1 MDDVKKESQN
11 SYGAGG
17 QPDNQKIDFDGERTL
32 LHYLNILWKWKR
44 LIILGSVLPALVV
57 GLILLLL
64 PSNYTVTFVYEESPT
79 EKDYNV
85 LLGRFHNAEN
95 LDKIT
100 NKLRESGLDEY
111 AKKMIKA
118 RRKRSLEKM
127 VKFKV
132 LPFYP
137 KRLKTTDPTTSE
149 RIGSLKAQ
157 LLHIVIVARPEKDI
171 RAIAAIITNNFE
183 SIIPLY
189 SMKSELDGAI
199 REHRTKM
206 GTIEEN
212 RFGLQLSLDREKAT
226 LAKLKNVKT
235 NDFAKTE
242 SNIILQFNNVGD
254 SSEYLPLTYQIQA
267 VESRII
273 NLEETIREN
282 QSKYD
287 YYRNVLSLNEMLFD
301 EIEDKMS
308 SYYTIGQFHS
318 FLTNLLE
325 GYKGQEVADYL
336 KSYIKKVENTMSS
349 ITLITE
355 NPEVYQV
362 PKVMLRTSA
371 IVFVIPLMISIFA
384 AVLLEGIQRIQA
396 QTSEKRRSLIDK

>member
-1 MDDVKKESQN
+1 
-11 SYGAGG
+11 
-17 QPDNQKIDFDGERTL
+17 
-32 LHYLNILWKWKR
+32 
-44 LIILGSVLPALVV
+44 
-57 GLILLLL
+57 
-64 PSNYTVTFVYEESPT
+64 
-79 EKDYNV
+79 
-85 LLGRFHNAEN
+85 
-95 LDKIT
+95 
-100 NKLRESGLDEY
+100 
-111 AKKMIKA
+111 
-118 RRKRSLEKM
+118 
-127 VKFKV
+127 
-132 LPFYP
+132 
-137 KRLKTTDPTTSE
+137 
-149 RIGSLKAQ
+149 
-157 LLHIVIVARPEKDI
+157 
-171 RAIAAIITNNFE
+171 
-183 SIIPLY
+183 
-189 SMKSELDGAI
+189 MKSELDDAI

-212 RFGLQLSLDREKAT
+212 RFGLQLSLNREKAT
-226 LAKLKNVKT
+226 LVKLKNVKT
-235 NDFAKTE
+235 NDFAKAE

-336 KSYIKKVENTMSS
+336 KSYIKKIENTMLS

-362 PKVMLRTSA
+362 PKFMLRTSA

-384 AVLLEGIQRIQA
+384 SVLLDNLQRIRAQA
-396 QTSEKRRSLIDK
+396 SEKRRSLTDK

>member
-17 QPDNQKIDFDGERTL
+17 QPDSQKMDYDGERTL

-57 GLILLLL
+57 GLILFLL
-64 PSNYTVTFVYEESPT
+64 PSNYTVTFVYEQSPT
-79 EKDYNV
+79 EKDYNM
-85 LLGRFHNAEN
+85 LLGRFRSAEN

-100 NKLRESGLDEY
+100 NKLRESGLDKY
-111 AKKMIKA
+111 AKKMTKT
-118 RRKRSLEKM
+118 RRKRLLEKM
-127 VKFKV
+127 VKFEA

-149 RIGSLKAQ
+149 KIGSLKAQ

-171 RAIAAIITNNFE
+171 ATIAAVITNNFE

-189 SMKSELDGAI
+189 SMKSELDDAI

-235 NDFAKTE
+235 DDSATGQ
-242 SNIILQFNNVGD
+242 SNVILQFNNVAD
-254 SSEYLPLTYQIQA
+254 SNEYLPLPYQIQA

-273 NLEETIREN
+273 NIEETIREN
-282 QSKYD
+282 QGKYD
-287 YYRNVLSLNEMLFD
+287 YYRNVLSLNEMLSD

-325 GYKGQEVADYL
+325 GYKGQDVADYL

-362 PKVMLRTSA
+362 RKG
-371 IVFVIPLMISIFA
+371 IVTKTAFTFLVLLMIIIF
-384 AVLLEGIQRIQA
+384 VSFLLEYLESSSMRQ
-396 QTSEKRRSLIDK
+396 QTEQNK

>member
-1 MDDVKKESQN
+1 MDDAKKESQN

-17 QPDNQKIDFDGERTL
+17 QPDNQKIDFDDERTL
-32 LHYLNILWKWKR
+32 LHYLNILWRWKR

-64 PSNYTVTFVYEESPT
+64 PSNYTVTFVYEQSPT

-85 LLGRFHNAEN
+85 LLGRFHSAEN

-111 AKKMIKA
+111 AKKTIKA
-118 RRKRSLEKM
+118 RRNQSLEKM

-149 RIGSLKAQ
+149 KIGGLKAQ

-171 RAIAAIITNNFE
+171 RAIAAIITNNFK

-189 SMKSELDGAI
+189 SMKSELDDAI

-235 NDFAKTE
+235 DDSATGQ
-242 SNIILQFNNVGD
+242 SNVILQFNNVAD
-254 SSEYLPLTYQIQA
+254 SNEYLPLPYQIQA

-273 NLEETIREN
+273 NIEETIREN

-325 GYKGQEVADYL
+325 GYKDQDVADYL
-336 KSYIKKVENTMSS
+336 KSYIKKVENTMLS

-362 PKVMLRTSA
+362 RKG
-371 IVFVIPLMISIFA
+371 IVTKTAFTFLVLLMIIIF
-384 AVLLEGIQRIQA
+384 VSFLLECLESSSMRQ
-396 QTSEKRRSLIDK
+396 QTEQNK

>member
-17 QPDNQKIDFDGERTL
+17 QPDSQKIDFDGERTL

-44 LIILGSVLPALVV
+44 LIILGSVLPALVA
-57 GLILLLL
+57 GLILFLL
-64 PSNYTVTFVYEESPT
+64 PSNYTVTFVYEQSPT

-95 LDKIT
+95 SDKIT

-111 AKKMIKA
+111 AKKIIKA

-171 RAIAAIITNNFE
+171 AAIAAVITNNFE

-235 NDFAKTE
+235 DDSATGQ
-242 SNIILQFNNVGD
+242 SNVILQFNNVAD
-254 SSEYLPLTYQIQA
+254 SNEYLPLPYQIQA

-273 NLEETIREN
+273 NIEETIREN

-325 GYKGQEVADYL
+325 GYKGQDVADYL
-336 KSYIKKVENTMSS
+336 KSYIKEIENTMSS

-355 NPEVYQV
+355 NPEAYQV
-362 PKVMLRTSA
+362 RKG
-371 IVFVIPLMISIFA
+371 IVTKTVFIFLVLLMIIIF
-384 AVLLEGIQRIQA
+384 VSFLLEYLESSSMRQ
-396 QTSEKRRSLIDK
+396 QTEQNK